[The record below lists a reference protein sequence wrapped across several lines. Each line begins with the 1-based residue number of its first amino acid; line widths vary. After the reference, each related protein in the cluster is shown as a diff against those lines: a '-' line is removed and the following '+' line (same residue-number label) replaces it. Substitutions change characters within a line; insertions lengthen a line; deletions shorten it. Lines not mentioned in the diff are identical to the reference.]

1 VEKIFFKNMW
11 ISSINKDLMVTKLFF
26 SLLLISSFHLQA
38 QSNPLLVG
46 MNSLDMKPALGI
58 PLAGYGADERRL
70 PEFID
75 WRLRY
80 PECTLFRPSEGY
92 HSAIRSKVMAIKQ
105 GQDHLILVSLDTIGL
120 EHRLAK
126 DVLKGLRSFNIK
138 PHELVLTA
146 THTHGG
152 PGTLSKKV
160 PLQMIAVD
168 LYREKNYRY
177 ILNQVVS
184 SIKTALKHM
193 EPADVYKTK
202 ATINGVQRNKWRK
215 VEKFDNTAGF
225 IVARSRASGQWL
237 GGVVNFS
244 VHGGSMPVGLM
255 LYSSDLNGA
264 IEHELENHFA
274 LKNTFVGKDPVFL
287 FLNGAEGDVGAVGGR
302 SVEIIDTLSKKFMSD
317 SSSAFLEENLT
328 QVEPV
333 IKSVK
338 KKIYLGLPASPIKF
352 CGEGWIARLPKWVRI
367 NLFPLLSTHS
377 YISQAQI
384 GDITLLTWPGEP
396 STQLGWDLQ
405 NMAKE
410 HGVVDPWVV
419 GLANDYAS
427 YFTNKE
433 EFNEGAYDSCSSLYG
448 PVGASRVIKGHQTIL
463 KSQSI

>member
-1 VEKIFFKNMW
+1 
-11 ISSINKDLMVTKLFF
+11 MVTKLFF
-26 SLLLISSFHLQA
+26 FVLLISSFHVYA

-46 MNSLDMKPALGI
+46 MNSLDMKPAVGI

-92 HSAIRSKVMAIKQ
+92 HSAIRSKVMALKQ

-126 DVLKGLRSFNIK
+126 DVLKGLKSFHIK

-177 ILNQVVS
+177 ILNQVVA
-184 SIKTALKHM
+184 SIKSALKHM

-274 LKNTFVGKDPVFL
+274 LKNTFVGKEPVFL

-302 SVEIIDTLSKKFMSD
+302 SVEIIDTLSKKFMSEA
-317 SSSAFLEENLT
+317 SSAFLEENLT
-328 QVEPV
+328 PVEPV
-333 IKSVK
+333 IKSAK
-338 KKIYLGLPASPIKF
+338 KKVFLGLPASPIKF
-352 CGEGWIARLPKWVRI
+352 CGEGWISRLPKWVRV
-367 NLFPLLSTHS
+367 NLFPLLPTHS

-410 HGVVDPWVV
+410 HGVSDPWVV
-419 GLANDYAS
+419 GLANDYAA

-448 PVGASRVIKGHQTIL
+448 PVGSSRVIKAHQKIL

>member
-1 VEKIFFKNMW
+1 MLTNLFFIFSF
-11 ISSINKDLMVTKLFF
+11 SLFF
-26 SLLLISSFHLQA
+26 SLSVLA

-46 MNSLDMKPALGI
+46 MHSLDMKPALGI
-58 PLAGYGADERRL
+58 PLAGYGAQERRL
-70 PEFID
+70 PEFVD
-75 WRLRY
+75 WRFKY
-80 PECTLFRPSEGY
+80 PECTLFKPAEGY
-92 HSAIRSKVMAIKQ
+92 HSPIRSKVMAMKQ
-105 GQDHLILVSLDTIGL
+105 GSDHLILVSLDTIGL
-120 EHRLAK
+120 EHRLGK
-126 DVLKGLRSFNIK
+126 DVLKRLKSYKIK
-138 PHELVLTA
+138 AHELILTA

-177 ILNQVVS
+177 ILNQVVA
-184 SIKTALKHM
+184 SIKSALDHM

-202 ATINGVQRNKWRK
+202 ALINGVQKNKWRK
-215 VEKFDNTAGF
+215 IEKFDNTAGF
-225 IVARSRASGQWL
+225 IVARSRSTGQWL

-274 LKNTFVGKDPVFL
+274 LKNSFMGNEPVFL

-302 SVEIIDTLSKKFMSD
+302 SVEIIETLSKRFMSEA
-317 SSSAFLEENLT
+317 SSSLIEEKL
-328 QVEPV
+328 VPLEPV
-333 IKSVK
+333 IKSEK
-338 KKIYLGLPASPIKF
+338 KKIFLGLPASPIKY
-352 CGEGWIARLPKWVRI
+352 CGEGWVARLPNWVRI
-367 NLFPLLSTHS
+367 NLFPFLSTHS

-410 HGVVDPWVV
+410 HGVTDPWVV
-419 GLANDYAS
+419 GLANDYAA
-427 YFTNKE
+427 YFTNHE
-433 EFNEGAYDSCSSLYG
+433 EFYEGAYDSCSSLYG
-448 PVGASRVIKGHQTIL
+448 PMGSTRVIKGHQKIL
-463 KSQSI
+463 KSKAL